1 MTRIFAFCSAKRDDP
16 KSRRRRGSGKR
27 TASYC
32 HPIPEFA
39 EFVETLR
46 FNGKFDTR

>member
-16 KSRRRRGSGKR
+16 KSRYWRGSGKR

-32 HPIPEFA
+32 HPIPEF
-39 EFVETLR
+39 VEPLR